1 MKGAEQY
8 MNITVVGST
17 NMDLVYLV
25 PHIVKAGETLHSTKH
40 EVFFGGKGANQAVTA
55 GQLGANVDFIGNV
68 GADDF
73 GEQVKRNLQD
83 KGVNTSA
90 VQKVGLTGQAIIQVA
105 DSGENS
111 IVLFP
116 GANFLV
122 TAEQIQADRER
133 IENSDVLLLQLEIP
147 MAVVEAA
154 ANIAAQKGVHIILNP
169 APAQQISDS
178 LLSKVSIL
186 TPNETELAM
195 LTSLKTET
203 EEDLFQACSLLLQ
216 KGVGAVVVT
225 LGEKGSYY
233 LNQNERGHVQANRVE
248 VKDTTGAGDA
258 FNGALAVGLCRG
270 NSLRESILYASKV
283 AEYVVTQMGAQPAIP
298 TAFRVNK

>member
-1 MKGAEQY
+1 

-40 EVFFGGKGANQAVTA
+40 ELFFGGKGANQAVTA
-55 GQLGANVDFIGNV
+55 GQLGANVHFIGNV

-73 GEQVKRNLQD
+73 GEQIIQNLQN
-83 KGVNTSA
+83 KNVNTAA
-90 VQKVGLTGQAIIQVA
+90 VQKVGMTGQAIIQLA

-122 TAEQIQADRER
+122 TTEQIEEKTER
-133 IENSDVLLLQLEIP
+133 ITSSDVLLLQLEIP
-147 MAVVEAA
+147 MPVVETA
-154 ANIAAQKGVHIILNP
+154 ANIASQKDVKIILNP
-169 APAQQISDS
+169 APAQQISDT
-178 LLSKVSIL
+178 LLSKISIL
-186 TPNETELAM
+186 TPNETELAI
-195 LTSLKTET
+195 LTGLKTET

-216 KGVGAVVVT
+216 KGVEAVVVT
-225 LGEKGSYY
+225 LGAKGAYY
-233 LNQNERGHVQANRVE
+233 MNHYEHGHVQANNID

-258 FNGALAVGLCRG
+258 FNGALAVALCQG
-270 NSLRESILYASKV
+270 NTLKDCILYASKV
-283 AEYVVTQMGAQPAIP
+283 AGFVVTQMGAQPSIP
-298 TAFRVNK
+298 PSFHVNNI